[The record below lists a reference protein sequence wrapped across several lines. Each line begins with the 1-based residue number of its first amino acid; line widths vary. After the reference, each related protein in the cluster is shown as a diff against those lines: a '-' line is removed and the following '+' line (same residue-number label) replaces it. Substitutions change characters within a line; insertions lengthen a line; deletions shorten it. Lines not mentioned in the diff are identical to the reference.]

1 MNIVDCFM
9 YFDEDMLLDIRLNT
23 LSKYVYKFIVCEAKF
38 NHNGLEKK
46 LNFNINNFSQY
57 KDKIIYI
64 VAENQP
70 QNLKKIHIDDTQNVK
85 NSKILDNALI
95 RENFQRNYCLKY
107 LRNFSEEDLVLINDL
122 DEIPNLKKFKFKS
135 KITIFKQK
143 MYYYKL
149 NLEYPDFEWMGSR
162 ICKIKDLENPQW
174 LRNVKPK
181 KYSRWRLDT
190 LFSKKKFNDISF
202 VESGGWHFT
211 NIKSPE
217 KIDHKMKN
225 FLHHLEYE
233 HSGMSL
239 LDIKNM
245 IKNKKVMYDHG
256 ADKKNMNKWRVSKS
270 LKKVDLDVMP
280 EYVKKNYDKFKIWI
294 D

>member
-38 NHNGLEKK
+38 NHNCLEKK
-46 LNFNINNFSQY
+46 INFNIKNFSQNKY
-57 KDKIIYI
+57 KIIYI

-122 DEIPNLKKFKFKS
+122 DEIPNLKKFRFKS

-162 ICKIKDLENPQW
+162 ICKIKNLENPQW